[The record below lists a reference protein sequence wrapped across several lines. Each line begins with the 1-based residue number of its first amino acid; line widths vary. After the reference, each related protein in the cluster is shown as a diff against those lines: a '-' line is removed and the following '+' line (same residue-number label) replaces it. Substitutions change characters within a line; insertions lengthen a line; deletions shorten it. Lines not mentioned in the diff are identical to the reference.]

1 MHLRY
6 HIICD
11 IVLQSNMLAGCQI
24 VVSVKGIM
32 AELICKAILIYRSF
46 ILRILPLSTTITL
59 IMALYKHFS
68 IL

>member
-32 AELICKAILIYRSF
+32 AELICKVILIYRSF